1 MRSGDYTEFTVAPA
15 LIARDLCFRRGNRF
29 KLSSRN
35 PHGEGALSRAANV
48 SPVCIV
54 IPTYNRAQALRICL
68 EHLKKQSWTDFE
80 VIVVDD
86 GSTDSTPQ
94 QMEQYLSSG
103 ALRLRYFRQKNSG
116 PARARNLAI
125 SLAQSPVCL
134 IIGDDI
140 FATPDFVKTHLQF
153 HEENPTIQ
161 MACLGLTKWSESGQT
176 VTPFMRWLDEGGM
189 QFSYH
194 DLLAGARPD
203 WKHFYT
209 SNISLKTEFLRKNPF
224 NETFTRAATEDLEL
238 GYRLEVQHG
247 LEIIFLPQALA
258 YHLHPTNF
266 RQACR
271 RMYGVGISMRHFHEL
286 WPEHR
291 PITHN
296 SLYRTIKGTLLRN
309 QWLVSPLIP
318 LVSGLT
324 RIWCPNPLM
333 RRLLAYHFAAGYRS
347 EM

>member
-1 MRSGDYTEFTVAPA
+1 M
-15 LIARDLCFRRGNRF
+15 
-29 KLSSRN
+29 SSER
-35 PHGEGALSRAANV
+35 PHGEEYSSPGPGV

-54 IPTYNRAQALRICL
+54 IPTYNRAPALDICL
-68 EHLKKQSWTDFE
+68 KHLEKQSWTDFE

-94 QMEQYLSSG
+94 QMKQYLSSG
-103 ALRLRYFRQKNSG
+103 SLRLRYFRQKNSG
-116 PARARNLAI
+116 PARARNHAI
-125 SLAQSPVCL
+125 SLAQSPICL

-153 HEENPTIQ
+153 HQEHPAMQ
-161 MACLGLTKWSESGQT
+161 VACLGLTRWSESGQT

-194 DLLAGARPD
+194 DLLRGVSPD

-224 NETFTRAATEDLEL
+224 NETFAKAAAEDLEL

-247 LEIIFLPQALA
+247 LEITFLPQALA
-258 YHLHPTNF
+258 YHLHPTSF

-271 RMYGVGISMRHFHEL
+271 RMYGVGISMRQFHEL
-286 WPEHR
+286 WPEHL
-291 PITHN
+291 PITNN
-296 SLYRTIKGTLLRN
+296 SLLRKIKGLLLRN
-309 QWLVSPLIP
+309 RWLVSPLIP
-318 LVSGLT
+318 FVSGLT
-324 RIWCPNPLM
+324 RFWCPNPLM
-333 RRLLAYHFAAGYRS
+333 RQLLAYHFAAGYRS